1 LKSDRFVFMASERW
15 HALVYE
21 AHLHNMRPGDTFSYR
36 DVCRT
41 VFSALIATDSRIR
54 NGRYIYAAITAL
66 LFHLRRHNWVTF
78 ETSPG
83 PGTSTAQSK
92 WATRTLAGNRTADSM
107 LLLVKRRS
115 GRHLI
120 GRDATRPATS
130 PST

>member
-1 LKSDRFVFMASERW
+1 MASEHW

-66 LFHLRRHNWVTF
+66 LFHLRRHKWVTF
-78 ETSPG
+78 ETSLGSWYVNSPIEMG
-83 PGTSTAQSK
+83 DAHP
-92 WATRTLAGNRTADSM
+92 
-107 LLLVKRRS
+107 RRQPH
-115 GRHLI
+115 R
-120 GRDATRPATS
+120 RFDAAARKASFRPPLDQA
-130 PST
+130 